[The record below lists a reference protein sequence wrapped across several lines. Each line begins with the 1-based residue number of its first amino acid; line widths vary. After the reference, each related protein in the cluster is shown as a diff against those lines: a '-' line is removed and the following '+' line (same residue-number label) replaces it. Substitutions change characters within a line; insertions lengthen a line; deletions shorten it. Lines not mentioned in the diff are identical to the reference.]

1 MKTYTIRFR
10 TSTGGQDKMD
20 IQAESTNRAKQKF
33 LTLYPGVRILGM
45 SGGR

>member
-1 MKTYTIRFR
+1 MKTFTIRFK

-33 LTLYPGVRILGM
+33 STLYPGVKLLGIT
-45 SGGR
+45 GGR